1 MHDCLTTLDSP
12 LPSASAALQ
21 NPYGRMSID
30 PTRSDLSVNTTS
42 TPSRASPRAS
52 FGVLGWIG
60 APGLQSG
67 GGAKKSDEP
76 LPVDEATEILATLRD
91 DIISLWED
99 PGVCDLLLQV
109 KGVRIKDRPGLCV
122 MQLKALLTFSHSFL
136 SNTARITNRMYI
148 PSNNDI
154 VHARLHTMGVQER
167 RMRLKQGDTS
177 GSEWVIYDV
186 GGSRSM
192 RHVWLPYFDAVNAII
207 RVFHAFFFPSF
218 LVLQISLDTVP
229 GMLCVNNMSRQPSF
243 RSPSPATPRC
253 IRHVECTAFFASI
266 PSEKKRLTWYKIIDN
281 SGALV
286 AECVNV
292 LKQKVN
298 NGWGSVGDEIVVV
311 VQRAR
316 PVSAAASASVTAVKV
331 RRGDVRRAVI
341 VRTRKP
347 VRRPDGRLIRF
358 DDNAAVLLNNKREM
372 LGTRIGGVVSA
383 DLRMKGWGK
392 IASLAP
398 KVI

>member
-1 MHDCLTTLDSP
+1 MIGLKGTL
-12 LPSASAALQ
+12 
-21 NPYGRMSID
+21 N
-30 PTRSDLSVNTTS
+30 
-42 TPSRASPRAS
+42 
-52 FGVLGWIG
+52 
-60 APGLQSG
+60 
-67 GGAKKSDEP
+67 
-76 LPVDEATEILATLRD
+76 
-91 DIISLWED
+91 
-99 PGVCDLLLQV
+99 
-109 KGVRIKDRPGLCV
+109 
-122 MQLKALLTFSHSFL
+122 
-136 SNTARITNRMYI
+136 
-148 PSNNDI
+148 
-154 VHARLHTMGVQER
+154 
-167 RMRLKQGDTS
+167 
-177 GSEWVIYDV
+177 
-186 GGSRSM
+186 
-192 RHVWLPYFDAVNAII
+192 
-207 RVFHAFFFPSF
+207 
-218 LVLQISLDTVP
+218 
-229 GMLCVNNMSRQPSF
+229 
-243 RSPSPATPRC
+243 
-253 IRHVECTAFFASI
+253 
-266 PSEKKRLTWYKIIDN
+266 IIDN

-316 PVSAAASASVTAVKV
+316 PISSAASASVTAVKV

-347 VRRPDGRLIRF
+347 VRRPDGRMVRF

>member
-1 MHDCLTTLDSP
+1 MIGLKGTL
-12 LPSASAALQ
+12 
-21 NPYGRMSID
+21 N
-30 PTRSDLSVNTTS
+30 
-42 TPSRASPRAS
+42 
-52 FGVLGWIG
+52 
-60 APGLQSG
+60 
-67 GGAKKSDEP
+67 
-76 LPVDEATEILATLRD
+76 
-91 DIISLWED
+91 
-99 PGVCDLLLQV
+99 
-109 KGVRIKDRPGLCV
+109 
-122 MQLKALLTFSHSFL
+122 
-136 SNTARITNRMYI
+136 
-148 PSNNDI
+148 
-154 VHARLHTMGVQER
+154 
-167 RMRLKQGDTS
+167 
-177 GSEWVIYDV
+177 
-186 GGSRSM
+186 
-192 RHVWLPYFDAVNAII
+192 
-207 RVFHAFFFPSF
+207 
-218 LVLQISLDTVP
+218 
-229 GMLCVNNMSRQPSF
+229 
-243 RSPSPATPRC
+243 
-253 IRHVECTAFFASI
+253 
-266 PSEKKRLTWYKIIDN
+266 IIDN

-398 KVI
+398 KTYPCRSLL